1 MLQYSRRGPWERV
14 SERELERRGGSD
26 RDRQRHRDKNSPRD
40 RERPSW
46 GEGGMKGSMC
56 VLDLSFAHVS
66 MTPCVFLC
74 LFVV

>member
-1 MLQYSRRGPWERV
+1 MEGVTET
-14 SERELERRGGSD
+14 D
-26 RDRQRHRDKNSPRD
+26 RDTETKTVPET
-40 RERPSW
+40 ER
-46 GEGGMKGSMC
+46 GRVGGGGMKGSMC